1 MVAGLGR
8 VSPEIGPDTKHRYF
22 TVTTG
27 PSRLTPQLHS
37 EPPGQLFF
45 GIKKKFASFLE
56 VLVFNDL
63 GWPSQGG
70 KFRISC
76 NFCSPP
82 LMGLLDIGLFVV
94 VK

>member
-37 EPPGQLFF
+37 EPPGQRFF
-45 GIKKKFASFLE
+45 WIKKKFASFLE
-56 VLVFNDL
+56 VWLFNDFT
-63 GWPSQGG
+63 GHHKEESIG
-70 KFRISC
+70 FHVI
-76 NFCSPP
+76 FV
-82 LMGLLDIGLFVV
+82 LLHLWDCWI
-94 VK
+94 